1 MEAFDLDAI
10 GGTLG
15 LLGWTLAVLVPAAGF
30 LALAAGGTF
39 GGAGA
44 LIHW

>member
-1 MEAFDLDAI
+1 MDQI
-10 GGTLG
+10 GGSLAFLGMTLG
-15 LLGWTLAVLVPAAGF
+15 VLIPAAGF

>member
-1 MEAFDLDAI
+1 MDAI
-10 GGTLG
+10 GGTLAM
-15 LLGWTLAVLVPAAGF
+15 LGWTFAVLVPAAGF

-44 LIHW
+44 RIHW